1 MSEHTV
7 AVPRR
12 PAVSVVIPTYNSAR
26 YITET
31 IGSVLNQTFDDLE
44 LIVVDDGS
52 TDDTPAV
59 VTACGPPVRLVSQAN
74 AGVCAARNRGIRE
87 AAGRYLCLLDHDDYW
102 FGDKLQRQVTAMQKH
117 PDCGVIYSPY
127 IPWAPDAAGRFP
139 TPDSFD
145 LAAYGDGID
154 AAFSGWIYHQFLLDC
169 CMLTSTSM
177 FRREVF
183 DHCGGFDEAL
193 PYGEDWEL
201 WLRISRDFTFVKLR
215 RPDTLYRQHPQQ
227 GNRVVRPH
235 DYRTLLLRRAMR
247 TWGLCGPDGR
257 CVRRGKFLGQLAEYQ
272 SAYAL
277 GQLRAGHRGAGLA
290 ALARAW
296 MTRPR
301 KVKLLAYLAAAL
313 VGWRPK

>member
-1 MSEHTV
+1 MSTHAA
-7 AVPRR
+7 AVPRE
-12 PAVSVVIPTYNSAR
+12 PLVSVIIPAYNSAA
-26 YITET
+26 YIAET
-31 IGSVLNQTFDDLE
+31 IGSVLHQTFDDLE

-52 TDDTPAV
+52 SDDTPAV
-59 VTACGPPVRLVSQAN
+59 VTACGPRVRLIPQAN

-102 FGDKLQRQVTAMQKH
+102 FPDKLQRQVTAMRDH
-117 PDCGVIYSPY
+117 PDCGVVYSPY
-127 IPWAPDAAGRFP
+127 IPWTPDAAGRFP

-145 LAAYGDGID
+145 LAAYRDGID
-154 AAFSGWIYHQFLLDC
+154 AAGSGWIYHQFLLDC

-183 DHCGGFDEAL
+183 ERCGGFDEAL
-193 PYGEDWEL
+193 PYSEDWDL
-201 WLRISRDFTFVKLR
+201 WLRISRDFTFVKLM

-247 TWGLCGPDGR
+247 TWGLCGPDGQ
-257 CVRRGKFLGQLAEYQ
+257 CLPRRKFLGRLADYQ
-272 SAYAL
+272 AAYAL
-277 GQLRAGHRGAGLA
+277 GQLRAGRRGAGLA
-290 ALARAW
+290 ALTRAW
-296 MTRPR
+296 VTQPR

-313 VGWRPK
+313 VGWRPR

>member
-1 MSEHTV
+1 MFEHTV
-7 AVPRR
+7 AVPRQ
-12 PAVSVVIPTYNSAR
+12 PAVSVIIPAYNSAP
-26 YITET
+26 YIAET
-31 IGSVLNQTFDDLE
+31 IGSVLDQTFDDLE

-52 TDDTPAV
+52 ADDTPAV
-59 VTACGPPVRLVSQAN
+59 VTACGPRVRLIIQAN

-102 FGDKLQRQVTAMQKH
+102 FPDKLQRQVTAMQEH

-127 IPWAPDAAGRFP
+127 IPWVPDAAGRFP
-139 TPDSFD
+139 APDRFD

-154 AAFSGWIYHQFLLDC
+154 AACSGWIYHLFLLDC

-183 DHCGGFDEAL
+183 DRCGGFDEAL
-193 PYGEDWEL
+193 PYSEDWEL
-201 WLRISRDFTFVKLR
+201 WLRISREFTFVKLR

-227 GNRVVRPH
+227 GNRVVRPL

-247 TWGLCGPDGR
+247 TWGLCSPDGR
-257 CVRRGKFLGQLAEYQ
+257 CVPRGTFLGQLAEYQ
-272 SAYAL
+272 TAYAL
-277 GQLRAGHRGAGLA
+277 GQLRAGHHGAGLA
-290 ALARAW
+290 VLARAW
-296 MTRPR
+296 ATRPR
-301 KVKLLAYLAAAL
+301 KVKFLAYLAAAL